1 MSEYRIILEDL
12 WRRMRRVMPP
22 YFLFGSQG
30 HAGADPGDYRIDQ
43 LTDGQLAEQIVA
55 NVLGIPM
62 VLPLYFKLEG
72 GDWWLL
78 PYEPQITLQGSN
90 IITKKQVSKG
100 QVRGTI
106 KERWS
111 QGDYQVN
118 ITGIL
123 IGSDGKY
130 PEDDVKK
137 LRSFLEAGKILV
149 KSPLLELFSINQVVV
164 ESWSIPFTAGQ
175 ANQAYTV
182 AALSDDIYK
191 LLLRREDLKQ
201 L

>member
-1 MSEYRIILEDL
+1 MSENRIILEDI
-12 WRRMRRVMPP
+12 WRKMRRVMPP

-30 HAGADPGDYRIDQ
+30 KAGSDPSDYRIDH

-62 VLPLYFKLEG
+62 VLP
-72 GDWWLL
+72 
-78 PYEPQITLQGSN
+78 QGSN

-123 IGSDGKY
+123 IGSDGNY
-130 PEDDVKK
+130 PDADVKK
-137 LRSFLEAGKILV
+137 LRSYLEAGKILV

-164 ESWSIPFTAGQ
+164 ETWSIPFTSGQ
-175 ANQAYTV
+175 ANQAYTIG
-182 AALSDDIYK
+182 ALSDDIYK